1 MGPSRFDGRAGRAQN
16 PDSSFAIYSGT
27 GADMLALLA
36 LVYKVVPFLRC
47 AHRFSW
53 PQTGA
58 DGQDYQVCLRCGAR
72 YRYDWNSMR
81 QVGKAI
87 MKSGAWN

>member
-1 MGPSRFDGRAGRAQN
+1 MALSRFDVPAGAAQN
-16 PDSSFAIYSGT
+16 RFSSPLCLCGT

-36 LVYKVVPFLRC
+36 LVYRVVPFLSC
-47 AHRFSW
+47 IHRFSW

-72 YRYDWNSMR
+72 YRYDWNTMR
-81 QVGKAI
+81 QVEEVKMQGLH
-87 MKSGAWN
+87 

>member
-1 MGPSRFDGRAGRAQN
+1 
-16 PDSSFAIYSGT
+16 
-27 GADMLALLA
+27 MLALLA
-36 LVYKVVPFLRC
+36 LVYQIVPFLRC
-47 AHRFSW
+47 SHRFSW

-81 QVGKAI
+81 QIGKA
-87 MKSGAWN
+87 KVHSGAWS